1 MSGIWTM
8 GEMLVEIMRPKV
20 GIPLD
25 EAGPLLGPYPSGAPA
40 IFIDTVA
47 RLGHPAGI
55 IGAVG
60 DDDFGR
66 CLTDRLR
73 MDGVDCRS
81 VQVDPDGSTA
91 VAFVTYFADGSRR
104 FLYHINE
111 TPAARAD
118 LTDPDRIKEPA
129 YFHVMGCS
137 LMTKPDFAA
146 RIVRVMQNMAAQGAR
161 VSFDPNIRPELLRGR
176 DIREI
181 VDPVLALC
189 SVLLPGTEE
198 LLLISGEPDVESA
211 VQKLF
216 ENPILDVIALKQGS
230 RGSTIYTRENRFQI
244 GVFPVEP
251 IDPTG
256 AGDCFDA
263 GFVCGLL
270 EGLPLE
276 TCARMASAAASLNT
290 AAFGPMS
297 GDISRER
304 LEQVMHTQMTH
315 EMKGKMTHE

>member
-8 GEMLVEIMRPKV
+8 GEMLVEIMRPEV

-25 EAGPLLGPYPSGAPA
+25 QAGPFTGPYPSGAPA
-40 IFIDTVA
+40 IFIDTAA

-55 IGAVG
+55 VGGVG
-60 DDDFGR
+60 DDDFGK
-66 CLTDRLR
+66 CLIKRLHA
-73 MDGVDCRS
+73 DGVDCRF
-81 VQVDPDGSTA
+81 VRVDDQGSTA

-104 FLYHINE
+104 FLYHIND
-111 TPAARAD
+111 TPAVRAD
-118 LTDPDRIKEPA
+118 LTDFDRIEQPDF
-129 YFHVMGCS
+129 FHVMGCS
-137 LMTKPDFAA
+137 LMTRPEFAA
-146 RIVRVMQNMAAQGAR
+146 RIVCVMQAMAAKGAR
-161 VSFDPNIRPELLRGR
+161 ISFDPNIRPELLRGR

-198 LLLISGEPDVESA
+198 LLLISGETDVESA
-211 VQKLF
+211 VARLF
-216 ENPILDVIALKQGS
+216 ENPVLEVIALKQGS
-230 RGSTIYTRENRFQI
+230 RGSTIHTRSGRTSY
-244 GVFPVEP
+244 GVFAVESV
-251 IDPTG
+251 DPTG
-256 AGDCFDA
+256 AGDCYDA

-276 TCARMASAAASLNT
+276 TCTRMASAAASLNT

-304 LEQVMHTQMTH
+304 LEQVMRTTMTH
-315 EMKGKMTHE
+315 EMKGKTIHE